1 MAYCSHSFTC
11 MPVYLL
17 PQTEQ
22 LVDLASLNWLDH
34 LVVYHYRDL
43 ICDQSVVYHGSEYEK
58 AHDFVHFL
66 CYIDDNQS

>member
-1 MAYCSHSFTC
+1 
-11 MPVYLL
+11 MPACLL

-43 ICDQSVVYHGSEYEK
+43 IYDQRVVYRGFKYEK
-58 AHDFVHFL
+58 AHDFAHFL
-66 CYIDDNQS
+66 CYIDGNQP